1 MYKCWKQDN
10 LTHIQNVFAIHTVTE
25 DYGTASGSRQ
35 VIATFPAGATEAFVN
50 VDIID
55 NFFPEEDE
63 QFKASISGISIP
75 DSVQVGAN
83 SEATVTILDNE
94 PEIFV
99 SFSPV
104 VYNYSEADGVATLT
118 LVASTPAQ
126 VDYDVYVDTRD
137 GTALCTWIP

>member
-1 MYKCWKQDN
+1 M
-10 LTHIQNVFAIHTVTE
+10 
-25 DYGTASGSRQ
+25 
-35 VIATFPAGATEAFVN
+35 IATFPAGATEAFVN

-55 NFFPEEDE
+55 NVFPEEDE

-137 GTALCTWIP
+137 GTALGT

>member
-1 MYKCWKQDN
+1 MLHSY
-10 LTHIQNVFAIHTVTE
+10 TYSAIHTVAD
-25 DYGTASGSRQ
+25 DYLTDSGSREMMAT
-35 VIATFPAGATEAFVN
+35 IAAGTKEAFVE
-50 VDIID
+50 VEIIKGL
-55 NFFPEEDE
+55 FLEENE
-63 QFKASISGISIP
+63 QFKASILGIFIPGGPSG
-75 DSVQVGAN
+75 SVQVGAN

-94 PEIFV
+94 PEISV

-137 GTALCTWIP
+137 GTASCT